1 MGKCQTL
8 DGVAANSL
16 LDGCLKWALRPPLRS
31 LAAVD
36 VVAVAVDVSVAIA
49 IQLLLELAVLPG
61 RLAFRLHFAPFC
73 QGCNGRM
80 VLYGSFENIWCFK
93 L

>member
-16 LDGCLKWALRPPLRS
+16 LDGCLKWALRPPPRPLG
-31 LAAVD
+31 AVD

-49 IQLLLELAVLPG
+49 I
-61 RLAFRLHFAPFC
+61 
-73 QGCNGRM
+73 
-80 VLYGSFENIWCFK
+80 
-93 L
+93 